1 MQTKLDL
8 EKGQMQIEKEGFIQ
22 RVNEVEHLLK
32 FKQKELDSKLE
43 MINDLESQV
52 EDLRGELTK
61 KTIEVK
67 KVAG

>member
-8 EKGQMQIEKEGFIQ
+8 EKGQMQIEKEGYIQ

-52 EDLRGELTK
+52 EDLRSELTK

>member
-1 MQTKLDL
+1 M
-8 EKGQMQIEKEGFIQ
+8 
-22 RVNEVEHLLK
+22 K

-43 MINDLESQV
+43 LINDLESQV